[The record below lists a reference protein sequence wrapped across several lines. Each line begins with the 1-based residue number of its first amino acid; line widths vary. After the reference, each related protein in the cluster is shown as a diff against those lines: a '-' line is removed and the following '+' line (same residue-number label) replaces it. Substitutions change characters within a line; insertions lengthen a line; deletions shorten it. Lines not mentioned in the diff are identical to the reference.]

1 MKKNI
6 IFPLLFLVVG
16 CAQIKDLSSALSN
29 LANVQFK
36 LNSISGFRVAG
47 VDIARVATL
56 SDISIGDA
64 LALTS
69 AFSRKQV
76 PVGFTLNVD
85 AKNPNASSPSSNG
98 SATLTGLD
106 WRLIIDDKP
115 TINGD
120 IQSPITLP
128 GGGKTTSIPLGVE
141 MDMYKFFGD
150 KGYDG
155 LLNLALALGGQ
166 KGSTARVKL
175 DAQPTVTTPIGAM
188 KYPSRLTIVDKSF
201 SG

>member
-1 MKKNI
+1 MKRLL
-6 IFPLLFLVVG
+6 FPLLILVVG
-16 CAQIKDLSSALSN
+16 CAQIKDITNALNN

-36 LNSISGFRVAG
+36 LNNITAFRVAG
-47 VDIARVATL
+47 VDVARVASL
-56 SDISIGDA
+56 SDLSIGDA

-76 PVGFTLNVD
+76 PVGFTLNID
-85 AKNPNASSPSSNG
+85 AKNPNAATTRSNG

-115 TINGD
+115 TIAGD

-128 GGGKTTSIPLGVE
+128 GGGQTTNIPLGMQ
-141 MDMYKFFGD
+141 MDMYSFFGE

-155 LLNLALALGGQ
+155 LLNLALALGGKQ
-166 KGSTARVKL
+166 GSAARVKL
-175 DAQPTVTTPIGAM
+175 DAQPTISTPIGAM
-188 KYPSRLTIVDKSF
+188 KYPSRLTIIDKSF